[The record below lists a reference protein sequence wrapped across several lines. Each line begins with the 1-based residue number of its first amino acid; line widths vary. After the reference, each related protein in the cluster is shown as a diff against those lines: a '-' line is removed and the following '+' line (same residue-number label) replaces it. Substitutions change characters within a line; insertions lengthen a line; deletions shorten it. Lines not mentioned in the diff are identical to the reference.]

1 MNVLVVEPYKEPY
14 EKDIEPGLES
24 LQHEV
29 GGGIECMYPFDD
41 TVGLIVHGEGKLIG
55 LPLNRSLRDV
65 DGEIYDVVAGTFL
78 VVGLGEESF
87 EGLSKEQMDKFK
99 EHFRTPEQFLMIG
112 GEIVSIPL
120 GDPPPAPAHPEP
132 PHDWGDR

>member
-14 EKDIEPGLES
+14 EKEIDPGLES

-29 GGGIECMYPFDD
+29 GGDIECVYPFDD
-41 TVGLIVHGEGKLIG
+41 EVAVICNDEGKLEG
-55 LPLNRSLRDV
+55 LPLNRSLRDE

-78 VVGLGEESF
+78 VVGLGEENF

-99 EHFRTPEQFLMIG
+99 AHFKTPEQFIMIG
-112 GEIVSIPL
+112 GEVVSIPL
-120 GDPPPAPAHPEP
+120 CDPPSSP
-132 PHDWGDR
+132 PHDRGDR

>member
-14 EKDIEPGLES
+14 EKEIEPGLES

-29 GGGIECMYPFDD
+29 GGDIECVYPFDD
-41 TVGLIVHGEGKLIG
+41 PVGIICNDEGKLEG
-55 LPLNRSLRDV
+55 LPLNRSLRDE

-99 EHFRTPEQFLMIG
+99 ARFRTPEQFIMIG

-120 GDPPPAPAHPEP
+120 SDPPSAPAHPEP

>member
-14 EKDIEPGLES
+14 EKEIDPGLES

-29 GGGIECMYPFDD
+29 GGDIECVYPFDD
-41 TVGLIVHGEGKLIG
+41 PVGIVCNEEGKLEG
-55 LPLNRSLRDV
+55 LPLNRSLRDE

-99 EHFRTPEQFLMIG
+99 AHFKTPEQFIMIG

-120 GDPPPAPAHPEP
+120 GDPPSAPAHPEH

>member
-14 EKDIEPGLES
+14 EKEIDPGLES

-29 GGGIECMYPFDD
+29 GGDIECVYPFDD
-41 TVGLIVHGEGKLIG
+41 PVGIICNDEGKLEG
-55 LPLNRSLRDV
+55 LPLNRSLRDE

-99 EHFRTPEQFLMIG
+99 AHFKTPEQFIMIG
-112 GEIVSIPL
+112 GEVVSIPL
-120 GDPPPAPAHPEP
+120 GDPPSAPARPTP
-132 PHDWGDR
+132 LHDRGDR

>member
-14 EKDIEPGLES
+14 EKEIEPGLES

-29 GGGIECMYPFDD
+29 GGGIECVYPFDD
-41 TVGLIVHGEGKLIG
+41 EVAVICNDEGKLEG
-55 LPLNRSLRDV
+55 LPLNRSLRDE

-87 EGLSKEQMDKFK
+87 EGLSKEQMNKFK
-99 EHFRTPEQFLMIG
+99 AHFKTPEQFIMIG
-112 GEIVSIPL
+112 GEVVSIPL
-120 GDPPPAPAHPEP
+120 GDPPPAPALPTP